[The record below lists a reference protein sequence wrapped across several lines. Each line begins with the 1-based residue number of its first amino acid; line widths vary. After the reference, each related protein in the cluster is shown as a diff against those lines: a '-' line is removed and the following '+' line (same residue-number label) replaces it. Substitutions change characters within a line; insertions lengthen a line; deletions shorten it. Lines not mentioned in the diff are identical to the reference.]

1 MTNHNNQNN
10 NYNDKQ
16 GNAKTMNMKP
26 SKNNY
31 EEYRNELNVKGDEYN
46 NKYNNENNYNNIL
59 QTTHD
64 SSPLLPLKPP
74 RQSYFLIPNKDMLK
88 SGGNELLLTSNRM
101 SDLNNNPVLPNA
113 DSNAN
118 TNQFTELG
126 RKLGAIETNPNI
138 NIPLGKIHNF
148 SWLLRNLALKHARVS
163 FSKTFSNSLIIHEQ
177 FSQ

>member
-1 MTNHNNQNN
+1 MLPLENFGPLYNDNEIPLHTNGLNQLMTNHNNQNN

-101 SDLNNNPVLPNA
+101 SDLNNPVLPNA

-118 TNQFTELG
+118 TDQFTELG
-126 RKLGAIETNPNI
+126 RKLGAIETNANI

-148 SWLLRNLALKHARVS
+148 SWLL
-163 FSKTFSNSLIIHEQ
+163 
-177 FSQ
+177 